1 MPTSLE
7 DGEGRLAGE
16 RIGRDHNS
24 RTRCRGNALAAEI
37 GWLRIVA
44 AHWSCWSRRR
54 CGADANTEDQQQST
68 EHKRK
73 AEMADRTPSLAR
85 KTHHW
90 IKRAKVWVVID
101 DSRH

>member
-7 DGEGRLAGE
+7 DGEGRLTGE
-16 RIGRDHNS
+16 RIGRDHNG

-54 CGADANTEDQQQST
+54 CGADANSEDQQQST
-68 EHKRK
+68 EHEGKS
-73 AEMADRTPSLAR
+73 AEAQWPTSLAR